1 MVWEHEGNR
10 AVRVCQWKLVGDYPG
25 GWELYDMDEDGTEL
39 NDLAPK
45 NAGKVAELE
54 AIYNQWADRCGV
66 LEHLAPITRFPN
78 PLKPTEHLLRA
89 QRRRGRHVRVGAF
102 ARRFILRPRVIG
114 QHVTGSSA
122 PCLGRHPLPQ
132 QLDVIRAHSA
142 AGADELD
149 AHVNPPLGLHEEGL
163 WGDKVLE
170 LPVGHDERP

>member
-1 MVWEHEGNR
+1 MPLIEGRSWERSRPMVWEHEGNR

-102 ARRFILRPRVIG
+102 GGGL
-114 QHVTGSSA
+114 SSA
-122 PCLGRHPLPQ
+122 HG
-132 QLDVIRAHSA
+132 
-142 AGADELD
+142 
-149 AHVNPPLGLHEEGL
+149 
-163 WGDKVLE
+163 
-170 LPVGHDERP
+170 